1 MERTHS
7 WLNRFRRLLI
17 RWEKKVVILPVPGSL
32 FVPLEFSDRLLMG
45 ILRIKDVDVVLL
57 NQAPLALRYRVL
69 RDGVLLYCRD
79 PNIRVEFTAHT
90 VSAYPG
96 L

>member
-1 MERTHS
+1 MLQTHADRS
-7 WLNRFRRLLI
+7 FDMRLEI
-17 RWEKKVVILPVPGSL
+17 IG
-32 FVPLEFSDRLLMG
+32 DLMG

-96 L
+96 F